1 MFASSIITFGAG
13 VSAAIVMKLASSI
26 DDVLWLSAFLTP
38 RLTPKERFC
47 NVLTYCSVCFLQTCL
62 AFALSRFGFSVID
75 EVLGGA
81 DDQQMSTVRLLTL
94 ISGSSLLLY
103 SVYLGIESCQKN
115 NQVPGDQSREGAHVS
130 VALSTSF
137 ERTGE
142 VADYKTD
149 NHPALETEEPP
160 EETIATVKSTGMNN
174 NSHQHLQS
182 TRSLAIL
189 AFLGSIDDLTL
200 FIPLLVG
207 QVLTMLQLVHGAMI
221 ATSMIVLLCICLT
234 RCEIIANILE
244 QIPLVAI
251 VATISFILLV
261 KGIVFMG

>member
-1 MFASSIITFGAG
+1 M
-13 VSAAIVMKLASSI
+13 
-26 DDVLWLSAFLTP
+26 
-38 RLTPKERFC
+38 
-47 NVLTYCSVCFLQTCL
+47 LTYCSVCFLQTCL
-62 AFALSRFGFSVID
+62 AFALSQFGFSVID

-149 NHPALETEEPP
+149 NHPARMEVLEMEEPP
-160 EETIATVKSTGMNN
+160 EETIATVESTGMNT

-207 QVLTMLQLVHGAMI
+207 QVLTMLQLVLGAMI